1 MPEHTFMSRSI
12 FAKVTPTRLGAWSL
26 GAMLITACSLTVP
39 SEDTLFGGSAG
50 TDEQGGSS
58 GASGATAQGGTAG
71 EGGRTA
77 QAGSSMGGKQQGGM
91 GNGQTSGAPGAAG
104 AAGAGAGAGG
114 EAGDST
120 GSEAGAGGE
129 PGIVLPPAILLIRYD
144 FDDLSQLTAK
154 DVSGN
159 GNDGTLAG
167 LSLPIAAA
175 GHINGALKLDGAQK
189 QYVQLPN
196 DILEGRQGISIASW
210 INLGQALAWD
220 RLFDFNA
227 GASTWFFFSPTGWND
242 DTKTFGTRCATRTTS
257 ALAPEIMMTETISIG
272 TWHHVAVVF
281 AKPFLRYY
289 LDGVL
294 KAERD
299 GISFGPDGLG
309 KTNQNWI
316 GRSVY
321 PADPYLTG
329 MVDDFRVYT
338 GALTSE
344 QISNL
349 AAQ

>member
-1 MPEHTFMSRSI
+1 MSRS
-12 FAKVTPTRLGAWSL
+12 FSAKANQTRLGAWLL
-26 GAMLITACSLTVP
+26 GATLITACSLSVP
-39 SEDTLFGGSAG
+39 SEGDLFGGSSG
-50 TDEQGGSS
+50 TGGESGQGASS
-58 GASGATAQGGTAG
+58 GDGGHA
-71 EGGRTA
+71 A
-77 QAGSSMGGKQQGGM
+77 QAGASMGGMHQGGM
-91 GNGQTSGAPGAAG
+91 GNSGAAG
-104 AAGAGAGAGG
+104 EAGEGGEAGMGSGSEAGGGTSGGTSGGAGAGAGG
-114 EAGDST
+114 
-120 GSEAGAGGE
+120 GGGNE
-129 PGIVLPPAILLIRYD
+129 IVLPPAVLLIHYD
-144 FDDLSQLTAK
+144 FDDLTQLIAK

-159 GNDGTLAG
+159 GYDGTLAG
-167 LSLPIAAA
+167 LSLPIAAP
-175 GHINGALKLDGAQK
+175 GHLNGALKLDGAQK

-196 DILEGRQGISIASW
+196 DILEGKNGVSIASW
-210 INLGQALAWD
+210 IHLGQALAWD

-242 DTKTFGTRCATRTTS
+242 DTKTFGTRCAARTTS
-257 ALAPEIMMTETISIG
+257 ALAPEIMMTETISIS

-299 GISFGPDGLG
+299 GLSFGPDGLG

-329 MVDDFRVYT
+329 LVDDFRVYT

-344 QISNL
+344 QIASL